1 MRGLHSLGE
10 QKNPR
15 RSWYYTKISS
25 YRRPYTSFI
34 NLNIFIGIITF
45 IVPTNILRPHPAVNP
60 TTFVDLSTF
69 VGFDRYRRQYSLR
82 RLFSKP
88 NSQSL
93 YICFYRIPYN
103 ILAQALYTSTLCLT
117 TFVSPR
123 HAVYIIRSSL
133 LLLIVCFV
141 FFQKILNK
149 TCQDLLPNLKHLKKV
164 CNFAFARCISEALKR
179 RDDAAFKTKEFF
191 VQNKK
196 NG

>member
-1 MRGLHSLGE
+1 MLSLCYYKVLIIKFNNKVLITLLLPTGNLLFSGKQRISLSTKFPLHVNEGKFVDKEILCVPLNFRCISYACGKFRRQRKNSPLAWAMREIRGLHSLEE

-15 RSWYYTKISS
+15 RSWYYTEISS
-25 YRRPYTSFI
+25 CRKPYTSFI
-34 NLNIFIGIITF
+34 NLNIFIGITF

-103 ILAQALYTSTLCLT
+103 ILA
-117 TFVSPR
+117 
-123 HAVYIIRSSL
+123 
-133 LLLIVCFV
+133 
-141 FFQKILNK
+141 
-149 TCQDLLPNLKHLKKV
+149 
-164 CNFAFARCISEALKR
+164 
-179 RDDAAFKTKEFF
+179 
-191 VQNKK
+191 
-196 NG
+196 